1 MKAGPSPPCRVIVP
15 AVESIEAAALA
26 LREGCESY
34 GVPGAQLGLMRGD
47 ERVVVCAGDAIDPAT
62 PFRAGSI
69 AKAVAA
75 ALVLDAAARGELDV
89 DVAAREQGAGDGWPE
104 TPRTLM
110 AHRSGRPNLL
120 PADEESLTAFTDRV
134 AALPLVHPPGRFS
147 YSNAV
152 WSVIDRVLEHST
164 GSGFERLA
172 VERVFEPLAMTGR
185 FEEPADGAPGHAVS
199 APGEAPRPV
208 SFAAGP
214 AASAAGS
221 RWWATADDLL
231 RFARRQL
238 DAGPAATEQRRWHAD
253 VPGRGFADG
262 WALGWALW
270 DRGPYQAFGWSGYTS
285 GHLAFLRIFPE
296 QDAALALLT
305 NCAGPLLG
313 GAGGSAV
320 FDHVA
325 PACWRLLGVGAPVLP
340 SGGAGARSRPW
351 RVLRSGHGRRCGRR
365 HAVRPRAGDGDR
377 RARCPHAPPRRHVR
391 DDDHPLGGMSLA
403 FDDNLLY
410 FGPFALPRE
419 R

>member
-1 MKAGPSPPCRVIVP
+1 MAEDPLVEQAPPPTVVIVP
-15 AVESIEAAALA
+15 WVESIEAAALA
-26 LREGCESY
+26 LREGCASF
-34 GVPGAQLGLMRGD
+34 GVPGAQLGLLRGH
-47 ERVVVCAGDAIDPAT
+47 ERVVLCVGDAVDAAT

-75 ALVLDAAARGELDV
+75 ALVLEAAERGELDV
-89 DVAAREQGAGDGWPE
+89 DAPAREQGAGDGWTE
-104 TPRTLM
+104 TPRVLM
-110 AHRSGRPNLL
+110 AHRSGRPNVL
-120 PADEESLTAFTDRV
+120 PADEESLAAFTDRV
-134 AALPLVHPPGRFS
+134 AAMPLVHPPGRFS

-152 WSVIDRVLEHST
+152 WSVIDRVLEHTT

-172 VERVFEPLAMTGR
+172 AARVFEPLGMTGR

-199 APGEAPRPV
+199 AAGEVPRPV
-208 SFAAGP
+208 RFAAGA

-238 DAGPAATEQRRWHAD
+238 DGGPAAIEQRRRHAD

-325 PACWRLLGVGAPVLP
+325 RRAGRCWAWARRCSRPVGP
-340 SGGAGARSRPW
+340 GARSRPW
-351 RVLRSGHGRRCGRR
+351 PAPTVRSRSAPWRTT
-365 HAVRPRAGDGDR
+365 
-377 RARCPHAPPRRHVR
+377 RCPSTRRRWASAHR
-391 DDDHPLGGMSLA
+391 
-403 FDDNLLY
+403 
-410 FGPFALPRE
+410 
-419 R
+419 